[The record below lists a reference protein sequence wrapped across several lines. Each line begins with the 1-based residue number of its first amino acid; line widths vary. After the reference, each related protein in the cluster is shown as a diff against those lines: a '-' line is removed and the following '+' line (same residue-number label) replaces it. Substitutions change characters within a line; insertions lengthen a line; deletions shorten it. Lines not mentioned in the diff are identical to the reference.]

1 MCCYR
6 SRRPGTGDRRPK
18 TDGRCPSYVFSLSF
32 FRDDRGV
39 AMLEGIIVFAM
50 LAGVLL
56 GCMLL
61 GQWGTHRQ
69 YAQMGARLRT
79 FDAGT
84 DSVARFQ
91 RLSDQTSQTLS
102 RDSVTWGTYFSSSPV
117 PVNWLDVFFVLHND
131 RLSGSRRGTQRGR
144 LPSQGR
150 SMFDFSPASV
160 GYHSDASAA
169 TNSWADTA
177 ENVQLTFL
185 GIAYWAAYNE
195 ATPETLTTKPVIQAS
210 GLPILD
216 TIYARVGV
224 PLNP

>member
-1 MCCYR
+1 MCCYPR
-6 SRRPGTGDRRPK
+6 KRQTPNARRRLRDFGVRTPA
-18 TDGRCPSYVFSLSF
+18 FALLL
-32 FRDDRGV
+32 DDRGV
-39 AMLEGIIVFAM
+39 AMLEGIVLVAL
-50 LAGVLL
+50 LASVLL

-91 RLSDQTSQTLS
+91 RLSDSTSQTLS
-102 RDSVTWGTYFSSSPV
+102 RDSVTWGTYFSGSPV
-117 PVNWLDVFFVLHND
+117 PVNWLDLFFVLHND
-131 RLSGSRRGTQRGR
+131 RLSGSRQGIQ
-144 LPSQGR
+144 QGR
-150 SMFDFSPASV
+150 QPSTGPSLFDFSPRSL
-160 GYHSDASAA
+160 GYHSGASAA

-177 ENVQLTFL
+177 ENVRLTFL
-185 GIAYWAAYNE
+185 GIAYWVGYNDT
-195 ATPETLTTKPVIQAS
+195 TPEGLGTKPQIPAS